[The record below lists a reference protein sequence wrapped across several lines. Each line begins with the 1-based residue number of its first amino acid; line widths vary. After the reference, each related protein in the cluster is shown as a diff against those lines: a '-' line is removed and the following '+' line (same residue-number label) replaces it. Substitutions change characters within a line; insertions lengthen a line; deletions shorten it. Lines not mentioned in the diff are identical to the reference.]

1 MHQLAEFFEQG
12 GFFMYVNLL
21 CSVIAI
27 TLIADRAIFFLGKGA
42 VNARAFLEQ
51 IRKLVTGG
59 NIDKALRLCQASDA
73 PIAMVARAGLSRMSR
88 GEGAVAT
95 AIEEALI
102 DAAPELKKRIG
113 VLWSLA
119 NIATLIGLLGTITG
133 LIGAFAAVGK
143 AAADQRSQILARNIA
158 EAMNNTWLGLAIA
171 ATCMIGH
178 VFLQS
183 ASKKQQQELES
194 FALRIENLLMDALR
208 DPGARRATDDE
219 EGEPAEESAPAPT
232 PAARRGEERRDAR
245 GGSPKSGAATEART
259 GRPGRRAAAD
269 EDSQD

>member
-21 CSVIAI
+21 CSVAAI
-27 TLIADRAIFFLGKGA
+27 TLIADRAVFFLGKGA

-51 IRKLVTGG
+51 IRKLVQGG
-59 NIDKALRLCQASDA
+59 NVEKALRLCQASEA
-73 PIAMVARAGLSRMSR
+73 PVAMVARAGLARMSR
-88 GEGAVAT
+88 GEAAVAT

-158 EAMNNTWLGLAIA
+158 EAMNNTWMGLAIA

-194 FALRIENLLMDALR
+194 FALRVENLLLDALR
-208 DPGARRATDDE
+208 DPSPRRSGDADDADGE
-219 EGEPAEESAPAPT
+219 AEPAPKRAEDRRE
-232 PAARRGEERRDAR
+232 ARS
-245 GGSPKSGAATEART
+245 GSPRGSAAEART
-259 GRPGRRAAAD
+259 GRPARRPPAD
-269 EDSQD
+269 EESED

>member
-113 VLWSLA
+113 VL
-119 NIATLIGLLGTITG
+119 
-133 LIGAFAAVGK
+133 
-143 AAADQRSQILARNIA
+143 
-158 EAMNNTWLGLAIA
+158 
-171 ATCMIGH
+171 
-178 VFLQS
+178 
-183 ASKKQQQELES
+183 
-194 FALRIENLLMDALR
+194 
-208 DPGARRATDDE
+208 
-219 EGEPAEESAPAPT
+219 
-232 PAARRGEERRDAR
+232 
-245 GGSPKSGAATEART
+245 
-259 GRPGRRAAAD
+259 
-269 EDSQD
+269 